1 MGKSL
6 HKANQSEANGEM
18 DQISIDYRLK
28 LIAFQDELFQSRKKL
43 QDSDKKMAELQMKLN
58 EYVQNKENQI
68 AEVVFTAHMNA
79 QRIEAQTRSQT
90 EYLILEMEDE
100 MRRKQKE
107 LEILQK
113 KTNRFVDD
121 TIPDI
126 SGEDVGVRLQ
136 VVQDNIRAF
145 REQIE
150 TTKITDDSLEAEK
163 PVQPLPTKKRRV
175 VRKSEKSIVH
185 KEQSA
190 AAEQVVEI
198 PVEIP
203 DQAEPTSIAGN
214 YFDAEYERYQPESQ
228 AEPNER
234 MRLDAFVDARYH
246 NIIAGQKEMQH
257 HALQV
262 TIEVEVPPDNY
273 SVRYTKVSSD
283 VVSTLLQFDNVIL
296 NDIFPFNIIEP
307 NPQNI
312 AVYFYNCLE
321 DMLSMM
327 DLVLHSLTVLELPD
341 LQIQVNTRNTKLD
354 NFLHQG
360 DNDLNSIRQSL
371 IPCVEIESDT
381 NSPLKDTFS
390 RILKKRN

>member
-18 DQISIDYRLK
+18 DQIAVDYRLK

>member
-18 DQISIDYRLK
+18 DQIAVDYRLK

-150 TTKITDDSLEAEK
+150 TTKITDDSLVAEK

>member
-150 TTKITDDSLEAEK
+150 TTKITDDSLVAEK